1 MKGISIIHAR
11 LLLTNLNLNASEAS
25 SPKIAF
31 SVISE
36 KLPGMKIDQETYWN
50 CWEWRKKYMWCRELR
65 AFANRQEIKE
75 IALLLYFWLC

>member
-36 KLPGMKIDQETYWN
+36 KPPGMKIDQETY
-50 CWEWRKKYMWCRELR
+50 
-65 AFANRQEIKE
+65 
-75 IALLLYFWLC
+75 